1 MAKNERFDDTITIR
15 IKGRSTNRF
24 VPNIIEQILRDQV
37 KAINSLYQQTDAT
50 IEIVQDVKPKKGLF
64 RRGESK

>member
-1 MAKNERFDDTITIR
+1 MAKNERFDDTIVIR

-24 VPNIIEQILRDQV
+24 LPNMLERMLRDQV

-50 IEIVQDVKPKKGLF
+50 IEVTNNLPKKRKLF
-64 RRGESK
+64 GR